1 MKFVQE
7 FRTFIN
13 KGNVVDLGVAVVLGG
28 AFQNIVN
35 SIVNDLIMP
44 LITLL
49 IGFDKIEDLKAGP
62 FPYGKFLANSI
73 NFIIIAIVLFAIIKL
88 MNKTKTIIKD

>member
-35 SIVNDLIMP
+35 SIVNDIIMP

-49 IGFDKIEDLKAGP
+49 IGFEHIEDLKAGS
-62 FPYGKFLANSI
+62 FTYGKFIANCI
-73 NFIIIAIVLFAIIKL
+73 NFLIIAMVLFAIIKL